1 MKTLVTG
8 AGGLIG
14 SAVARALLNDGREV
28 KAMFL
33 PGEDLR
39 NLKGLDLELVEGNL
53 LDPPSLLGALKGC
66 DKLYQLAAIYRH
78 WHPQGSDFIR
88 KTNIEGTRNI
98 LDAAC
103 KFNLDRI
110 VYTSSISSVG
120 FHKNRPSTEADYP
133 DLKDCARQP
142 YRESKFLSEKLACE
156 YLKKL
161 PIVIV
166 NPASPIGERD
176 FVPTPTGRMILDFL
190 NGKMVAYVEVG
201 INLIDVDDL
210 AKGFVLADQKG
221 RIGERYILGNFNCY
235 LKDFFQILAELTG
248 LKPPRFRMPKIIVR
262 IIAEINEPISNITK
276 REPLAAIE
284 QALHTGYNEF
294 ADCSKAI
301 KELGLPQNDIRI
313 AIRKAVKYYLE
324 TKAVL
329 PERANLIQLQRQT
342 LIN

>member
-14 SAVARALLNDGREV
+14 SAVVRALLNEGREI
-28 KAMFL
+28 KAMVL
-33 PGEDLR
+33 PREDLR
-39 NLKGLDLELVEGNL
+39 NLKGLDLELVEGDL
-53 LDPPSLLGALKGC
+53 LDPPSLYRALQGC
-66 DKLYQLAAIYRH
+66 DKLHQLAAIYRH
-78 WHPQGSDFIR
+78 WHPKGADFIR
-88 KTNIEGTRNI
+88 RTNIEGTRNI

-103 KFNLDRI
+103 KHNLEKI

-120 FHKNRPSTEADYP
+120 FHKDRPSTEADYP

-142 YRESKFLSEKLACE
+142 YRESKFLAEKLACQ
-156 YLKKL
+156 YLQKL

-210 AKGFVLADQKG
+210 AMGFVLAEKKG
-221 RIGERYILGNFNCY
+221 RIGERYLLGNHNTY
-235 LKDFFQILAELTG
+235 LKDFFLLLAELTG
-248 LKPPRFRMPKIIVR
+248 LEPPKYRMPKIIVR
-262 IIAEINEPISNITK
+262 IVAEIAEAIADLTKKEPV
-276 REPLAAIE
+276 AAVE
-284 QALHTGYNEF
+284 QALHTRYNEF
-294 ADCSKAI
+294 ADCSKAV

-313 AIRKAVKYYLE
+313 AIAKAVKYYLE

-329 PERANLIQLQRQT
+329 PERAKLIR
-342 LIN
+342 IRKK